1 MGQPIM
7 KNITLVR
14 TQGQWPDIATVNSW
28 LLILLAFTFMG
39 SIAIGNILLTLILI
53 LWLFEGNFS
62 EKFQAIR
69 YNPFALAAVA
79 FVGLHFLGLLWTSD
93 WEFAAFVL
101 KKEFKYLMIPVLMTV
116 LKREHMPYY
125 WLAFLLSMLLLVGIS
140 YGIYLEIIPPYAIF
154 GLEKIEDPTPF
165 VGHIVYNPVL
175 AFTLYLL
182 LYAVFLLKPLSLP
195 LKVLGLV
202 LFVIMGVDMFLTQG
216 RMGQVVFL
224 VLLALF
230 VFQFYQGK
238 LLKPALIA
246 LALVVTIAPA
256 AYWFSPVVHDRVNL
270 AVYEVQNYEQAP
282 NSSMGLRVIMLL
294 NSFEMIQ
301 DNPLL
306 GVGTGD
312 YRQEY
317 IKVNRE
323 NFPEADR
330 GEILNHPH
338 NVYVQEMVQF
348 GVLGLLI
355 LGYMFYAMLSLYRR
369 STSPL
374 RPVMLAFPVFY
385 FVIFFSDGYIMD
397 HYLTFL
403 FLLLGSILYVD
414 DQRLRD

>member
-1 MGQPIM
+1 M
-7 KNITLVR
+7 KIISLVKGDNKR
-14 TQGQWPDIATVNSW
+14 LSIGTVNSW
-28 LLILLAFTFMG
+28 LLILLAFTFMA
-39 SIAIGNILLTLILI
+39 SIAIGNILLMLILL
-53 LWLFEGNFS
+53 LWLLEGNFP
-62 EKFQAIR
+62 EKFQAIKH
-69 YNPFALAAVA
+69 NPFALASIA

-116 LKREHMPYY
+116 LKREHVPYY
-125 WLAFLLSMLLLVGIS
+125 LLAFFLSMLLLVGIS
-140 YGIYLEIIPPYAIF
+140 YGIYWELIPPYTIF
-154 GLEKIEDPTPF
+154 GLEKVEDPTPF